1 MYSGFYTLASG
12 ILTRQN
18 EIDVLGN
25 NITNIKTPGYKTDR
39 VETSA
44 FEMELMVRM
53 ENGQADV
60 LGDGVGQVSSIIQD
74 IHTIMEPGIIEQTD
88 RELDVA
94 INGDGFFNIR
104 TQGGQTAITKNGNFD
119 LDNEGYLTL
128 NGVGR
133 VLGQNGEIYIGESG
147 FKISPNGA
155 ITSANG
161 NYIDTL
167 LINKPAEGITAEKLE
182 NSSFLIQNGNDLIE
196 AESFTVIQGALEA
209 SNVDMNV
216 ELTKLIDA
224 QRSFQ
229 LHSSAMRIIDQ
240 MDQNSASKIASV

>member
-25 NITNIKTPGYKTDR
+25 NITNVKTPGYKTDR

-53 ENGQADV
+53 ENGTATT

-74 IHTIMEPGIIEQTD
+74 IHTIMDAGIIEQTG
-88 RELDVA
+88 RELDMA
-94 INGDGFFNIR
+94 INGDGFFNVR
-104 TQGGQTAITKNGNFD
+104 TPDGQTAITKNGNFD
-119 LDNEGYLTL
+119 LDEQGFLVL

-147 FKISPNGA
+147 FQVLPNGV
-155 ITSANG
+155 INSANG

-167 LINKPAEGITAEKLE
+167 LVSRPVEGITVTKIE
-182 NSSFLIQNGNDLIE
+182 NSAFVVQNQGDLVA
-196 AESFTVIQGALEA
+196 AENYTVLQGSLEA
-209 SNVDMNV
+209 SNVDINT
-216 ELTKLIDA
+216 ELTKLIEA

-229 LHSSAMRIIDQ
+229 LYSSAMRIVDQ
-240 MDQNSASKIASV
+240 MDQQASTKIASV

>member
-25 NITNIKTPGYKTDR
+25 NITNVKTPGYKTDR

-53 ENGQADV
+53 ENGEASV

-74 IHTIMEPGIIEQTD
+74 IHTIMDAGIIEQTG
-88 RELDVA
+88 RELDMA
-94 INGDGFFNIR
+94 INGDGFFNVR
-104 TQGGQTAITKNGNFD
+104 TPDGQTAITKNGNFD
-119 LDNEGYLTL
+119 LDEQCFLVL

-147 FKISPNGA
+147 FQVLPNGV
-155 ITSANG
+155 INSANG

-167 LINKPAEGITAEKLE
+167 LVSRPAEGITVTKIE
-182 NSSFLIQNGNDLIE
+182 NSAFVVQNQGDLVA
-196 AESFTVIQGALEA
+196 AENYTVLQGSLEA
-209 SNVDMNV
+209 SNVDINT
-216 ELTKLIDA
+216 ELTKLIEA

-229 LHSSAMRIIDQ
+229 LYSSAMRIVDQ
-240 MDQNSASKIASV
+240 MDQQASTKLASV

>member
-25 NITNIKTPGYKTDR
+25 NLTNVKTPGYKTDR

-53 ENGQADV
+53 ENGEPTV

-74 IHTIMEPGIIEQTD
+74 IHTIMDPGIIEQTN
-88 RELDVA
+88 RELDIA

-104 TQGGQTAITKNGNFD
+104 TPDGQLAITKNGNFD
-119 LDNEGYLTL
+119 LDEQGYLVL

-147 FKISPNGA
+147 FTVTPDGA

-167 LINKPAEGITAEKLE
+167 LINKPAEGVRAEKIE
-182 NSSFLIQNGNDLIE
+182 NSAFLVQNPGDLI
-196 AESFTVIQGALEA
+196 ASESYTVLQGSLES
-209 SNVDMNV
+209 SNVDMNT
-216 ELTKLIDA
+216 ELTKLIEA

-229 LHSSAMRIIDQ
+229 LYSSAMQIIDQ
-240 MDQNSASKIASV
+240 MDQNASSKIASV

>member
-53 ENGQADV
+53 ENGEPTV

-74 IHTIMEPGIIEQTD
+74 IHTIMDPGIIEQTD

-104 TQGGQTAITKNGNFD
+104 TVGGQTAITKNGNFD
-119 LDNEGYLTL
+119 LDEQGYLTL

-147 FKISPNGA
+147 FKIGPNGA

-167 LINKPAEGITAEKLE
+167 LINKPAEGITVTKLE
-182 NSSFLIQNGNDLIE
+182 NSSFLVQNEGDLIA

-209 SNVDMNV
+209 SNVDMNT
-216 ELTKLIDA
+216 ELTKLIEA

-229 LHSSAMRIIDQ
+229 LYSSALQIIDQ

>member
-53 ENGQADV
+53 ENGNPTV

-74 IHTIMEPGIIEQTD
+74 IHTIMEPGIIENTD
-88 RELDVA
+88 RELDIA

-104 TQGGQTAITKNGNFD
+104 TQDGQTAITKNGTFD
-119 LDNEGYLTL
+119 LDEQGFLVL

-133 VLGQNGEIYIGESG
+133 VLGQNGEIYIGASG
-147 FKISPNGA
+147 FKVGPDGSVV
-155 ITSANG
+155 SAEG
-161 NYIDTL
+161 NFIDRL

-182 NSSFLIQNGNDLIE
+182 NSSFLIQNEGDLVA
-196 AESFTVIQGALEA
+196 AESFTVIQGALES
-209 SNVDMNV
+209 SNVDINT
-216 ELTKLIDA
+216 ELTKLIEA

-229 LHSSAMRIIDQ
+229 LYSSAMKIIDQ
-240 MDQNSASKIASV
+240 MDQNGTSKIASV

>member
-25 NITNIKTPGYKTDR
+25 NITNVKTPGYKTDR

-53 ENGQADV
+53 ENGTATT

-74 IHTIMEPGIIEQTD
+74 IHTIMDAGIIEQTG
-88 RELDVA
+88 RELDMA
-94 INGDGFFNIR
+94 INGDGFFNVR
-104 TQGGQTAITKNGNFD
+104 TPDGQTAITKNGNFD
-119 LDNEGYLTL
+119 LDEQGFLVL

-147 FKISPNGA
+147 FQVLPNGV
-155 ITSANG
+155 INSANG

-167 LINKPAEGITAEKLE
+167 LVNRPAEGITVTKIE
-182 NSSFLIQNGNDLIE
+182 NSAFVVQNQGDLVA
-196 AESFTVIQGALEA
+196 AENYTVLQGSLEA
-209 SNVDMNV
+209 SIVDINT
-216 ELTKLIDA
+216 ELTKLIEA

-229 LHSSAMRIIDQ
+229 LYSSAMRIVDQ
-240 MDQNSASKIASV
+240 MDQQASTKLASV

>member
-53 ENGQADV
+53 ENGNPTV

-74 IHTIMEPGIIEQTD
+74 IHTIMEPGIIENTD
-88 RELDVA
+88 RELDIA

-104 TQGGQTAITKNGNFD
+104 TQDGQTAITKNGNFD
-119 LDNEGYLTL
+119 LDEQGFLVL

-133 VLGQNGEIYIGESG
+133 VLGQNGEIYIGASG
-147 FKISPNGA
+147 FKVGTDGSVISA
-155 ITSANG
+155 EG
-161 NYIDTL
+161 NFIDRL

-182 NSSFLIQNGNDLIE
+182 NSSFLIQNEGDLVA
-196 AESFTVIQGALEA
+196 AESFTVIQGALES
-209 SNVDMNV
+209 SNVDINT
-216 ELTKLIDA
+216 ELTKLIEA

-229 LHSSAMRIIDQ
+229 LYSSAMKIIDQ
-240 MDQNSASKIASV
+240 MDQNGTSKIASV

>member
-25 NITNIKTPGYKTDR
+25 NITNVKTPGYKTDR

-53 ENGQADV
+53 ENGEPTV
-60 LGDGVGQVSSIIQD
+60 LGDGVGQVSSIIRD
-74 IHTIMEPGIIEQTD
+74 IHTIMEPGIIEATE

-104 TQGGQTAITKNGNFD
+104 TADGQIAITKNGNFD
-119 LDNEGYLTL
+119 LDEEGYLVL

-147 FKISPNGA
+147 FKIGANGA
-155 ITSANG
+155 ITSADG

-167 LINKPAEGITAEKLE
+167 LINKPAEGITVTKLE
-182 NSSFLIQNGNDLIE
+182 NSSFLIQNQGDLVA
-196 AESFTVIQGALEA
+196 AESFTVIQGSLEA
-209 SNVDMNV
+209 SNVDINT
-216 ELTKLIDA
+216 ELTKLIEA

-229 LHSSAMRIIDQ
+229 LYSSAMQIIDQ

>member
-44 FEMELMVRM
+44 FEMELMLRM
-53 ENGQADV
+53 ENGNPTV

-74 IHTIMEPGIIEQTD
+74 IHTIMEPGIIENTD
-88 RELDVA
+88 RELDIA

-104 TQGGQTAITKNGNFD
+104 TQDGQTAITKNGNFD
-119 LDNEGYLTL
+119 LDEQGFLVL

-133 VLGQNGEIYIGESG
+133 VLGQNGEIYIGASG
-147 FKISPNGA
+147 FKVGTDGSVISA
-155 ITSANG
+155 EG
-161 NYIDTL
+161 NFIDRL

-182 NSSFLIQNGNDLIE
+182 NSSFLIQNEGDLVA
-196 AESFTVIQGALEA
+196 AESFTVIQGALES
-209 SNVDMNV
+209 SNVDINT
-216 ELTKLIDA
+216 ELTKLIEA

-229 LHSSAMRIIDQ
+229 LYSSAMKIIDQ
-240 MDQNSASKIASV
+240 MDQNGTSKIASV

>member
-25 NITNIKTPGYKTDR
+25 NITNVKTPGYKTDR

-53 ENGQADV
+53 ENGEPTV
-60 LGDGVGQVSSIIQD
+60 LGDGVGQVSSIIRD
-74 IHTIMEPGIIEQTD
+74 IHTIMEPGIIEATE

-104 TQGGQTAITKNGNFD
+104 TADGQIAITKNGNFD
-119 LDNEGYLTL
+119 LDEEGYLVL

-147 FKISPNGA
+147 FKIGDNGA

-167 LINKPAEGITAEKLE
+167 LINKPAEGITVTKLE
-182 NSSFLIQNGNDLIE
+182 NSSFLIQNQGDLVE
-196 AESFTVIQGALEA
+196 AESFTVIQGALES
-209 SNVDMNV
+209 SNVDINT
-216 ELTKLIDA
+216 ELTKLIEA

-229 LHSSAMRIIDQ
+229 LYSSALQIIDQ
-240 MDQNSASKIASV
+240 MDQNGSSKIASV

>member
-25 NITNIKTPGYKTDR
+25 NLTNLKTPGYKTDR

-53 ENGQADV
+53 ENGKATT

-74 IHTIMEPGIIEQTD
+74 IHTIMDAGIIEQTG
-88 RELDVA
+88 RELDMA
-94 INGDGFFNIR
+94 INGDGFFNVR
-104 TQGGQTAITKNGNFD
+104 TPDGQTAITKNGNFD
-119 LDNEGYLTL
+119 LDEQGFLVL

-147 FKISPNGA
+147 FQVLPNGV
-155 ITSANG
+155 INSASG

-167 LINKPAEGITAEKLE
+167 LVSRPAEGITVTKIE
-182 NSSFLIQNGNDLIE
+182 NSAFVVQNQGDLVA
-196 AESFTVIQGALEA
+196 AENYTVLQGSLEA
-209 SNVDMNV
+209 SNVDINT
-216 ELTKLIDA
+216 ELTKLIEA

-229 LHSSAMRIIDQ
+229 LYSSAMRIVDQ
-240 MDQNSASKIASV
+240 MDQQASTKLASV

>member
-25 NITNIKTPGYKTDR
+25 NITNVKTPGYKTDR

-53 ENGQADV
+53 ENGEATV

-74 IHTIMEPGIIEQTD
+74 IHTIMDAGIIEQTG
-88 RELDVA
+88 RELDMA
-94 INGDGFFNIR
+94 INGDGFFNVR
-104 TQGGQTAITKNGNFD
+104 TPDGQTAITKNGNFD
-119 LDNEGYLTL
+119 LDEQGFLVL

-147 FKISPNGA
+147 FQVLPNGV
-155 ITSANG
+155 INSANG

-167 LINKPAEGITAEKLE
+167 LVNRPAEGITVTKIE
-182 NSSFLIQNGNDLIE
+182 NSAFVVQNQGDLVA
-196 AESFTVIQGALEA
+196 AENYTVLQGSLEA
-209 SNVDMNV
+209 SNVDINT
-216 ELTKLIDA
+216 ELTKLIEA

-229 LHSSAMRIIDQ
+229 LYSSAMKIVDQ
-240 MDQNSASKIASV
+240 MDQQASSKIASV

>member
-25 NITNIKTPGYKTDR
+25 NITNVKTPGYKTDR

-53 ENGQADV
+53 ENGEPTV
-60 LGDGVGQVSSIIQD
+60 LGDGVGQVSSIIRD
-74 IHTIMEPGIIEQTD
+74 IHTIMEPGIIEATE

-104 TQGGQTAITKNGNFD
+104 TADGQTAITKNGNFD
-119 LDNEGYLTL
+119 LDEEGYLVL

-147 FKISPNGA
+147 FKIGANGA

-167 LINKPAEGITAEKLE
+167 LINKPAEGITVTKLE
-182 NSSFLIQNGNDLIE
+182 NSSFLIQNQGDLVD
-196 AESFTVIQGALEA
+196 AESFTVIQGALES
-209 SNVDMNV
+209 SNVDINT
-216 ELTKLIDA
+216 ELTKLIEA

-229 LHSSAMRIIDQ
+229 LYSSALQIIDQ
-240 MDQNSASKIASV
+240 MDQNGSSKIASV

>member
-25 NITNIKTPGYKTDR
+25 NITNVKTPGYKTDR

-53 ENGQADV
+53 ENGEATT

-74 IHTIMEPGIIEQTD
+74 IHTIMDAGIIEQTG
-88 RELDVA
+88 RELDMA
-94 INGDGFFNIR
+94 INGDGFFNVR
-104 TQGGQTAITKNGNFD
+104 TPDGQTAITKNGNFD
-119 LDNEGYLTL
+119 LDEQGFLVL

-147 FKISPNGA
+147 FQVLPNGV
-155 ITSANG
+155 INSANG

-167 LINKPAEGITAEKLE
+167 LVNRPAEGITVTKIE
-182 NSSFLIQNGNDLIE
+182 NSAFVIQNQGDLVA
-196 AESFTVIQGALEA
+196 AENYTVLQGSLEA
-209 SNVDMNV
+209 SNVDINT
-216 ELTKLIDA
+216 ELTKLIEA

-229 LHSSAMRIIDQ
+229 LYSSAMRIVDQ
-240 MDQNSASKIASV
+240 MDQQASSKIASV

>member
-25 NITNIKTPGYKTDR
+25 NITNVKTPGYKTDR

-53 ENGQADV
+53 ENGEPTV
-60 LGDGVGQVSSIIQD
+60 LGDGVGQVSSIIRD
-74 IHTIMEPGIIEQTD
+74 IHTIMEPGIIEATE

-104 TQGGQTAITKNGNFD
+104 TVDGQTAITKNGNFD
-119 LDNEGYLTL
+119 LDEEGYLVL

-133 VLGQNGEIYIGESG
+133 VLGQNGEIYVGESG
-147 FKISPNGA
+147 FKIGANGA

-167 LINKPAEGITAEKLE
+167 LINKPAEGITVTKLE
-182 NSSFLIQNGNDLIE
+182 NSSFLVQNQGDLVE
-196 AESFTVIQGALEA
+196 AESFTVIQGALES
-209 SNVDMNV
+209 SNVDINT
-216 ELTKLIDA
+216 ELTKLIEA

-229 LHSSAMRIIDQ
+229 LYSSALQIIDQ
-240 MDQNSASKIASV
+240 MDQNGSSKIASV

>member
-25 NITNIKTPGYKTDR
+25 NLTNIKTPGYKADR

-53 ENGQADV
+53 ENGDPTV
-60 LGDGVGQVSSIIQD
+60 LGDGVGQVSAIIQD
-74 IHTIMEPGIIEQTD
+74 IYTIMDPGIIEQTG
-88 RELDVA
+88 RELDMAV
-94 INGDGFFNIR
+94 NGDGFFNVV
-104 TQGGQTAITKNGNFD
+104 TPEGQRVVTKNGNFD
-119 LDNEGYLTL
+119 LDEEGYLVL

-147 FKISPNGA
+147 FKVNPNGQ
-155 ITSANG
+155 IISKNG
-161 NYIDTL
+161 NFIDNL
-167 LINKPAEGITAEKLE
+167 LINKPAEGITVTKLE
-182 NSSFLIQNGNDLIE
+182 NSSFLVANINDLE
-196 AESFTVIQGALEA
+196 AATGFTVIQGSLES
-209 SNVDMNV
+209 SNVDMNT
-216 ELTKLIDA
+216 ELTKLIEA

-229 LHSSAMRIIDQ
+229 LYSSAIQIIDR
-240 MDQNSASKIASV
+240 MDQDAASKIGSV

>member
-25 NITNIKTPGYKTDR
+25 NITNLKTPGYKTDR

-53 ENGQADV
+53 ENGTATT

-74 IHTIMEPGIIEQTD
+74 IHTIMDAGIIEQTG
-88 RELDVA
+88 RELDMA
-94 INGDGFFNIR
+94 INGDGFFNVR
-104 TQGGQTAITKNGNFD
+104 TPDGQTAITKNGNFD
-119 LDNEGYLTL
+119 LDEQGFLVL

-147 FKISPNGA
+147 FQVLPNGV
-155 ITSANG
+155 INSANG

-167 LINKPAEGITAEKLE
+167 LVNRPAEGITVTKIE
-182 NSSFLIQNGNDLIE
+182 NSAFVVQNQGDLVA
-196 AESFTVIQGALEA
+196 AENYTVLQGSLEA
-209 SNVDMNV
+209 SNVDINT
-216 ELTKLIDA
+216 ELTKLIEA

-229 LHSSAMRIIDQ
+229 LYSSAMRIVDQ
-240 MDQNSASKIASV
+240 MDQQASTKLASV

>member
-25 NITNIKTPGYKTDR
+25 NITNVKTPGYKTDR

-53 ENGQADV
+53 ENGEPTV
-60 LGDGVGQVSSIIQD
+60 LGDGVGQVSSIIRD
-74 IHTIMEPGIIEQTD
+74 IHTIMEPGIIEATE

-104 TQGGQTAITKNGNFD
+104 TADGQIAITKNGNFD
-119 LDNEGYLTL
+119 LDEEGYLVL

-133 VLGQNGEIYIGESG
+133 VLGQNGEIYVGESG
-147 FKISPNGA
+147 FKIGANGA

-167 LINKPAEGITAEKLE
+167 LINKPAEGITVTKLE
-182 NSSFLIQNGNDLIE
+182 NSSFLVQNQGDLVE
-196 AESFTVIQGALEA
+196 AESFTVIQGALES
-209 SNVDMNV
+209 SNVDINT
-216 ELTKLIDA
+216 ELTKLIEA

-229 LHSSAMRIIDQ
+229 LYSSALQIIDQ
-240 MDQNSASKIASV
+240 MDQNGSSKIASV

>member
-229 LHSSAMRIIDQ
+229 LYSSAMRIIDQ

>member
-25 NITNIKTPGYKTDR
+25 NITNIKTPGYKADR

-53 ENGQADV
+53 ENGNPDI

-74 IHTIMEPGIIEQTD
+74 IHTIMDPGIIENTE
-88 RELDVA
+88 RELDIA

-104 TQGGQTAITKNGNFD
+104 TADGGTAITKNGNFD
-119 LDNEGYLTL
+119 LDEQGYLVL

-133 VLGQNGEIYIGESG
+133 VLGQNGEIYIGASG
-147 FKISPNGA
+147 FEIANNGA
-155 ITSANG
+155 ITSADG

-167 LINKPAEGITAEKLE
+167 LINKPAEGITVEKIA
-182 NSSFLIQNGNDLIE
+182 NSAFLIQNQGDLVD
-196 AESFTVIQGALEA
+196 AESFTVIQGALES
-209 SNVDMNV
+209 SNVDMNT
-216 ELTKLIDA
+216 ELTKLIEA

-229 LHSSAMRIIDQ
+229 LYSSAMKIIDQ
-240 MDQNSASKIASV
+240 MDQNGTSKIASV

>member
-25 NITNIKTPGYKTDR
+25 NITNVKTPGYKTDR

-53 ENGQADV
+53 ENGEPTV
-60 LGDGVGQVSSIIQD
+60 LGDGVGQVSSIIRD
-74 IHTIMEPGIIEQTD
+74 IHTIMEPGIIEATE

-104 TQGGQTAITKNGNFD
+104 TVDGQTAITKNGNFD
-119 LDNEGYLTL
+119 LDEEGYLVL

-133 VLGQNGEIYIGESG
+133 VLGKNGEIYVGESG
-147 FKISPNGA
+147 FKIGANGA

-167 LINKPAEGITAEKLE
+167 LINKPAEGITVTKLE
-182 NSSFLIQNGNDLIE
+182 NSSFLVQNQGDLVE
-196 AESFTVIQGALEA
+196 AESFTVIQGALES
-209 SNVDMNV
+209 SNVDINT
-216 ELTKLIDA
+216 ELTKLIEA

-229 LHSSAMRIIDQ
+229 LYSSALQIIDQ
-240 MDQNSASKIASV
+240 MDQNGSSKIASV

>member
-25 NITNIKTPGYKTDR
+25 NITNVKTPGYKTDR

-53 ENGQADV
+53 ENGEPTV
-60 LGDGVGQVSSIIQD
+60 LGDGVGQVSSIIRD
-74 IHTIMEPGIIEQTD
+74 IHTIMEPGIIEATE

-104 TQGGQTAITKNGNFD
+104 TVDGQTAITKNGNFD
-119 LDNEGYLTL
+119 LDEEGYLVL

-133 VLGQNGEIYIGESG
+133 VLGQNGEIYVGESG
-147 FKISPNGA
+147 FKIGANGA

-167 LINKPAEGITAEKLE
+167 LINKPAEGITVTKLE
-182 NSSFLIQNGNDLIE
+182 NSSFLIQNQGDLVE
-196 AESFTVIQGALEA
+196 AESFTIIQGALES
-209 SNVDMNV
+209 SNVDINT
-216 ELTKLIDA
+216 ELTKLIEA

-229 LHSSAMRIIDQ
+229 LYSSALQIIDQ
-240 MDQNSASKIASV
+240 MDQNGSSKIASV

>member
-25 NITNIKTPGYKTDR
+25 NITNVKTPGYKTDR

-53 ENGQADV
+53 ENGEPTV
-60 LGDGVGQVSSIIQD
+60 LGDGVGQVSSIIRD
-74 IHTIMEPGIIEQTD
+74 IHTIMEPGIIEATE

-104 TQGGQTAITKNGNFD
+104 TVDGQTAITKNGNFD
-119 LDNEGYLTL
+119 LDEEGYLVL

-147 FKISPNGA
+147 FKIGANGA

-167 LINKPAEGITAEKLE
+167 LINKPAEGITVTKLE
-182 NSSFLIQNGNDLIE
+182 NSSFLVQNQGDLVE
-196 AESFTVIQGALEA
+196 AESFTVIQGALES
-209 SNVDMNV
+209 SNVDINT
-216 ELTKLIDA
+216 ELTKLIEA

-229 LHSSAMRIIDQ
+229 LYSSALQIIDQ
-240 MDQNSASKIASV
+240 MDQNGSSKIASV

>member
-196 AESFTVIQGALEA
+196 VDSFTVIQGALEA

-229 LHSSAMRIIDQ
+229 LYSSAMRIIDQ